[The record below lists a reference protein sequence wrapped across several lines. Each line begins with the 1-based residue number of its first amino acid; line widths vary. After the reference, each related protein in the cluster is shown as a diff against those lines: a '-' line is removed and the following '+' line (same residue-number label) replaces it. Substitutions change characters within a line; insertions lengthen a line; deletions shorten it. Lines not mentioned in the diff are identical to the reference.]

1 MYRLIMLVLP
11 FLYACQD
18 QAQNPEMWT
27 VQEVH
32 MDVGL
37 VGGHEL
43 ACADCHVEASFK
55 SIAANCESCHRA
67 LFDETTNPDHSA
79 AGYPMVC
86 KECHESIAWKPAAVA
101 HDTLGFALEGAHGRI
116 LCVDCHIDNDFS
128 SLPTNCIDCHED
140 DFNATEDPDHVADQ
154 FSQDCN
160 ECHSSEVW
168 QPATFDHN
176 LTDFPLTGAHI
187 ETDCAG
193 CHIAGV
199 FADLPGTCIDCHQQ
213 DFDEVEDPSHIEQEF
228 SLDCTECHSTDAW
241 EPATFDHELTDFPL
255 TGAHIETDCISCHID
270 EVFTNLPG
278 TCIDCHQQ
286 DFDEVEDPSH
296 IEQEFSLDCTECH
309 STDVWEPA
317 TFDHNLTDFPLTG
330 AHSQLGTDCASCH
343 IGGVFADLPG
353 TCIDCHQQD
362 FDEVEDPSHIEQ
374 EFSLDCTECH
384 STDAWEPAT
393 FDHELTDFPLTGAH
407 IETDCISCH
416 IDEVFTNLPGTCID
430 CHQQD
435 FDEVEDPSHIEQEF
449 SLDCTECHS
458 TDVWEPATFDHNLT
472 DFPLIGA
479 HNQLGTDCVSCHIGG
494 VFAGLPA
501 ECIDCHQQDFDRVED
516 PNHVDGQFSSDC
528 TECHSNDAWEPAT
541 FDHNLTDFPLTGAHS
556 RTDCASC
563 HIAEVFAN
571 LPSTCIDCH
580 QKDEPTNHFGPACVE
595 CHTTSAWEP
604 STFDHE
610 PLFPLTRGNHQR
622 YRTSCTSCHLDP
634 ATYEVFTCTDCHD
647 GEHEKRDM
655 DDEHD
660 DVRNYV
666 YESTAC
672 FDCHPR
678 GSE

>member
-228 SLDCTECHSTDAW
+228 SLDCTECHSTD
-241 EPATFDHELTDFPL
+241 
-255 TGAHIETDCISCHID
+255 
-270 EVFTNLPG
+270 
-278 TCIDCHQQ
+278 
-286 DFDEVEDPSH
+286 
-296 IEQEFSLDCTECH
+296 
-309 STDVWEPA
+309 
-317 TFDHNLTDFPLTG
+317 
-330 AHSQLGTDCASCH
+330 
-343 IGGVFADLPG
+343 
-353 TCIDCHQQD
+353 
-362 FDEVEDPSHIEQ
+362 
-374 EFSLDCTECH
+374 
-384 STDAWEPAT
+384 
-393 FDHELTDFPLTGAH
+393 
-407 IETDCISCH
+407 
-416 IDEVFTNLPGTCID
+416 
-430 CHQQD
+430 
-435 FDEVEDPSHIEQEF
+435 
-449 SLDCTECHS
+449 
-458 TDVWEPATFDHNLT
+458 VWEPATFDHNLT

-556 RTDCASC
+556 GTDCANC